1 VLKQRIIT
9 ASILAALALWWIW
22 SLESATLAVI
32 FAVIFTLGGWE
43 WSRLV
48 GLQHPLSRIAYTAL
62 YPLGFALLF
71 PLLVPGQGNWP
82 QFILVLA
89 LMWWAL
95 ALMSVLSFPRSA
107 LFWQGSRVARAL
119 AGLLVLA
126 PSWAALL
133 ILHSRFDHGYFI
145 LLAFIIWGADTG
157 AYFAGRA
164 FGKRKL
170 APQVS
175 PGKSWEGVIGGLLLA
190 LAVAGVATYWLE
202 PVGGYPAFFMLVFV
216 TVFISVLGDL
226 MESLFKR
233 VMNLKDSGGILP
245 GHGGVLDRLDSLT
258 AAAPL
263 FTLGLLWL
271 S

>member
-9 ASILAALALWWIW
+9 ASVMASLALWWIW
-22 SLESATLAVI
+22 ALDTDILAVI

-48 GLQHPLSRIAYTAL
+48 GLQSAAPRVVYTL
-62 YPLGFALLF
+62 CYPLGFFLLY
-71 PLLVPGQGNWP
+71 PLLSQGNWP
-82 QFILVLA
+82 LFILVLA
-89 LMWWAL
+89 LMWWTL
-95 ALMSVLSFPRSA
+95 ALISVLIYPRSA

-119 AGLLVLA
+119 AGLLVLI

-133 ILHSRFDHGYFI
+133 ILHSNFHHGYFI

-157 AYFAGRA
+157 AYFSGRA

-175 PGKSWEGVIGGLLLA
+175 PGKSWEGVVGGLLLA
-190 LAVAGVATYWLE
+190 LAVAALATYWLK
-202 PVGGYPAFFMLVFV
+202 PVGGYPAFFMLVLA

-233 VMNLKDSGGILP
+233 VMHLKDSGGILP